1 MARSV
6 QDGQLKGRIVA
17 PDRHVGKS
25 MQLEWEEWK

>member
-17 PDRHVGKS
+17 SDRHVGES